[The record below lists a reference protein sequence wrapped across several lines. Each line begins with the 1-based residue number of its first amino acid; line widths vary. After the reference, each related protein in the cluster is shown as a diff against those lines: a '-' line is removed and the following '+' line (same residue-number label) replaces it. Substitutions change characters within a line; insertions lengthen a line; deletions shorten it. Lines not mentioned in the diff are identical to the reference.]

1 MTVKQQTLF
10 VALFVSVLS
19 VAGFFPHA
27 LDLPVYQALRTF
39 HNPLAEQIWD
49 AVAYLGDGW
58 VVVPVCLVLAGFG
71 YWRRREC
78 VQEISLRCLGA
89 YTISGIAA
97 QGFKHLLGRP
107 RPRLIDEPS
116 AQWGPSFVS
125 GFDAFPSGHTTC
137 AFALAAVLSHFYPR
151 WRIVF
156 FILACLVAT
165 ARMVR
170 GSHWVTDVVAGAL
183 LGTFVGMWMVTLQWD
198 QRRLRTPTPPT

>member
-10 VALFVSVLS
+10 VGLFLSVLS
-19 VAGFFPHA
+19 VAWFFPHA
-27 LDLPVYQALRTF
+27 LDLPVHQALRTC
-39 HNPLAEQIWD
+39 HNPLAERLWD
-49 AVAYLGDGW
+49 TVAYLGDGW

-71 YWRRREC
+71 YWRRREL
-78 VQEISLRCLGA
+78 VQEVSLRCLGA
-89 YTISGIAA
+89 YAISGIAA
-97 QGFKHLLGRP
+97 QGFKHVLGRP
-107 RPRLIDEPS
+107 RPRLIDEPT
-116 AQWGPSFVS
+116 AQWGPSFVG

-183 LGTFVGMWMVTLQWD
+183 LGTFVGVWMATLQWD
-198 QRRLRTPTPPT
+198 QRRSRTPTPPA